1 MQQLFAQLG
10 RHAMLTENQQR
21 GFGMRE
27 NRVRQIWKDGGAVV
41 NGWLGI
47 PSSVSAENMAH
58 AGWDSLVVDMQH
70 GLVDYSSAVPM
81 LQAISTTSTVP
92 MARVPWNLPDLMM
105 KILDAGAYGIVC
117 PMINTRQQCEE
128 FISNCRYA
136 PKGRRSF
143 GPTRALWYAGSD
155 YAKHANDTVITMA
168 MIETAEAMDNLD
180 DILTTPGLD
189 AIYVGP
195 ADLGLSL
202 VGIPQGDPTNE
213 TTRKALKTIVDACK
227 RHKIPAGIHCGMPAY
242 ALEMISWGYQLVTL
256 SSDNGLLATIAK
268 TTVGQMREGAGGTMA
283 KAGLY

>member
-1 MQQLFAQLG
+1 
-10 RHAMLTENQQR
+10 MLTENQQR

-256 SSDNGLLATIAK
+256 SSDNGLLASIAK
-268 TTVGQMREGAGGTMA
+268 TTVGQMREGAGGTTA

>member
-1 MQQLFAQLG
+1 
-10 RHAMLTENQQR
+10 
-21 GFGMRE
+21 MRE
-27 NRVRQIWKDGGAVV
+27 NKVRTIWAEGGAVV

-58 AGWDSLVVDMQH
+58 AGWDSLVIDMQH

-81 LQAISTTSTVP
+81 LQAISTTATVP

-117 PMINTRQQCEE
+117 PMINTREQCAE

-143 GPTRALWYAGSD
+143 GPTRALWYAGGD

-168 MIETAEAMDNLD
+168 MIETGEAMENLD
-180 DILTTPGLD
+180 QILTTPGLD
-189 AIYVGP
+189 SIYVGP

-202 VGIPQGDPTNE
+202 VGVPAGDPTNE
-213 TTRKALKTIVDACK
+213 TVRKALKTIVDACK
-227 RHKIPAGIHCGMPAY
+227 RHKIVAGIHCGAPAY
-242 ALEMISWGYQLVTL
+242 AREMISWGYQFVTL
-256 SSDNGLLATIAK
+256 SSDNGLLASIAK
-268 TTVGQMREGAGGTMA
+268 STVAETRQGAPASA
-283 KAGLY
+283 KASLY

>member
-1 MQQLFAQLG
+1 
-10 RHAMLTENQQR
+10 
-21 GFGMRE
+21 MRE
-27 NRVRQIWKDGGAVV
+27 NRVKAIWAQGGAVI

-81 LQAISTTSTVP
+81 LQAISTTNAVP

-117 PMINTRQQCEE
+117 PMINSRAECEE
-128 FISNCRYA
+128 FVANCRYA

-155 YAKHANDTVITMA
+155 YAQHANDTIITMA
-168 MIETAEAMDNLD
+168 MIETAQAMQNLD
-180 DILTTPGLD
+180 AILTTPGLD

-202 VGIPQGDPTNE
+202 VGIPAADPTNE
-213 TTRKALKTIVDACK
+213 TVVKAIKTIVEACK
-227 RHKIPAGIHCGMPAY
+227 RHKVVAGIHCFSPTY
-242 ALEMISWGYQLVTL
+242 AKARIADGYQLVTL
-256 SSDNGLLATIAK
+256 ASDNALLANMAK
-268 TTVGQMREGAGGTMA
+268 QTVAQMREGGGPGGA
-283 KAGLY
+283 KSVY

>member
-1 MQQLFAQLG
+1 
-10 RHAMLTENQQR
+10 
-21 GFGMRE
+21 MRE

-58 AGWDSLVVDMQH
+58 AGWDSLVIDMQH

-117 PMINTRQQCEE
+117 PMINTRKQCEE

-136 PKGRRSF
+136 PNGRRSF

-155 YAKHANDTVITMA
+155 YAKHANATVITMA

-213 TTRKALKTIVDACK
+213 TTRKALKTIVEACK

-256 SSDNGLLATIAK
+256 SSDNGLLASIAK
-268 TTVGQMREGAGGTMA
+268 TTVGQMREGAGGTTA

>member
-1 MQQLFAQLG
+1 V
-10 RHAMLTENQQR
+10 RNV
-21 GFGMRE
+21 RE
-27 NRVRQIWKDGGAVV
+27 NKVKSIWANGGAVV

-58 AGWDSLVVDMQH
+58 AGWDSLVIDMQH

-81 LQAISTTSTVP
+81 LQAISTTATVP

-117 PMINTRQQCEE
+117 PMINTRAQCEE
-128 FISNCRYA
+128 FVSNCRYA

-143 GPTRALWYAGSD
+143 GPTRAILYAGAD
-155 YAKHANDTVITMA
+155 YAKYANDTIITMA

-180 DILTTPGLD
+180 AILTTPGLD

-202 VGIPQGDPTNE
+202 VGIPSADPTNE
-213 TTRKALKTIVDACK
+213 TTVGAIKTIVEACK
-227 RHKIPAGIHCGMPAY
+227 RHKIVAGIHCFAPAY
-242 ALEMISWGYQLVTL
+242 AKEMIKLGYQLVTL
-256 SSDNGLLATIAK
+256 ASDNALLANMAK
-268 TTVGQMREGAGGTMA
+268 STVAQMREGMPAAGA
-283 KAGLY
+283 KAGVY